1 MNCMMKNLNLS
12 RIPSRIFPKEDYN
25 KEINIPK
32 IDNNEKKVLQRF
44 CSNSRVC
51 LNKLAKELSLSPTAI
66 AKIQKR
72 LEKKEIIK
80 KYSIKVNSS
89 KLGINIFS
97 FIIAKEKTPLVNGL
111 DDWANKEPNIV
122 CCYKSIDCST
132 IILLCAFTDMND
144 LDHYLNSLQAINKDF
159 IEIENIYIL
168 SPKGI
173 IYDSFESFNF

>member
-1 MNCMMKNLNLS
+1 MHHFFHNLHFNYSEVFKIEHIYPISAKGFIKHSERQLIYYVMNCMMKNLNLS

-51 LNKLAKELSLSPTAI
+51 LNKLAKELSLSPRAI

-132 IILLCAFTDMND
+132 N
-144 LDHYLNSLQAINKDF
+144 
-159 IEIENIYIL
+159 
-168 SPKGI
+168 
-173 IYDSFESFNF
+173 